1 MAEAKDDYLESL
13 DVGEERYRADFE
25 ILDRYQNFSAELL
38 RLSLLALAGYGF
50 LMSDVVFGVR
60 KNGETGDLLFL
71 HAFHEHTGLL
81 VSGAVLLG
89 LCALT
94 SLAHR
99 YFSTDC
105 MSHHI
110 RRVRL
115 IKRNLTEASKEKRGA
130 RDVVIEKEATLL
142 RADFALCRW
151 LLIASGGLLGLGA
164 ICFAI
169 AVALILYRA
178 SAG

>member
-1 MAEAKDDYLESL
+1 MAEPKDHYLESL

-60 KNGETGDLLFL
+60 KNAETGDLLFL
-71 HAFHEHTGLL
+71 PAFHERAGLL

-115 IKRNLTEASKEKRGA
+115 IKRNLTEEDVRKQGV
-130 RDVVIEKEATLL
+130 RDAEIGKEASLL
-142 RADFALCRW
+142 HADFALCRW
-151 LLIASGGLLGLGA
+151 LLILSGSLLGLGA
-164 ICFAI
+164 LCFAT
-169 AVALILYRA
+169 AVALILYCG
-178 SAG
+178 SST

>member
-1 MAEAKDDYLESL
+1 MAEQTDDYLGSL

-25 ILDRYQNFSAELL
+25 ILDRYQKFSAELL
-38 RLSLLALAGYGF
+38 RLSLLAIGGYGF
-50 LMSDVVFGVR
+50 LMSSVVFSVR
-60 KNGETGDLLFL
+60 MDSAQSALVFL
-71 HAFHEHTGLL
+71 PAFHAHAGLL

-115 IKRNLTEASKEKRGA
+115 IQRNLVEADERKQGA
-130 RDVVIEKEATLL
+130 RDAEIGKEASLL
-142 RADFALCRW
+142 HADFALCRW
-151 LLIASGGLLGLGA
+151 LLILSGGLLGLGA
-164 ICFAI
+164 LCFAT
-169 AVALILYRA
+169 AVALILYCG
-178 SAG
+178 SGH